1 MDSTT
6 HGRRLLPLHRTA
18 IIIETMKLLEF
29 ISNAFINTMGITK
42 PSPRAAM
49 RAAWIISAMLL
60 AVLAAVTLM
69 AAFAL
74 HIITRH

>member
-1 MDSTT
+1 MKF
-6 HGRRLLPLHRTA
+6 LLFL
-18 IIIETMKLLEF
+18 
-29 ISNAFINTMGITK
+29 SNAFINTMGITK
-42 PSPRAAM
+42 PSARMAT

-74 HIITRH
+74 HLITRH